1 MTPEFSILLISSL
14 YAKKFVFEYNSIS
27 KLNLGSV
34 TVFAETSYT
43 GECIG
48 VSKNGKAIY
57 KTTSKDMAQGE

>member
-1 MTPEFSILLISSL
+1 MNERYKNGWFE
-14 YAKKFVFEYNSIS
+14 KF
-27 KLNLGSV
+27 GSV

-48 VSKNGKAIY
+48 VSKNGTTIY